1 MSDAFALETSQWDQ
15 LAERHYR
22 KRELYSLEW
31 PIEKFDLAKYSVSAA
46 ANGGPL
52 AVTLDP
58 HKLVNVASA
67 GIGVDQVHVFSASA
81 VRLAAFGLKK
91 ALGRLVTVGWS
102 DAEQLVVVL
111 DDGTVQLYSLLGQ
124 LVREFQ
130 LGGVCASQGVAACRV
145 YGRGLIALTM
155 GHEFVA
161 LSSLDGEPRV
171 RQLASANLSEPPSA
185 WELVEPRYTLS
196 GSVEVLVATQT
207 GTIVVIDSDGAQDQ
221 LLSNGPFER
230 LAVAPGGK
238 FVACFA
244 AHSGAL
250 WVASVDFK
258 TSIVTFDTKSARVPT
273 QLVWCGADSV
283 VMSWPELLLM
293 VGPGGQWI
301 KYAYD
306 GEPAVFLAPEID
318 GIRVFTNGLC
328 EFLQRVP
335 DATEAIFKIGSAAP
349 AALLFDATEHFY
361 SHSPKAD
368 ELIRAIGADLADAVD
383 VCIEAAGHERKF
395 AAQRALLRA
404 ASFGKAFVDSYDADK
419 LVKMC
424 KALRVLNAMAHHE
437 VGLPMTH
444 AQLRAVGSR
453 GAVAR
458 LTTRHM
464 HLLAL
469 RVAKHLGQRPDAVLV
484 HWACAKVRAARPD
497 AQLGEEIVAKL
508 SQAPG
513 VSYVEVAST
522 AYRLGK
528 VELATLLLEHEPHA
542 ADQVP
547 LLIGMGEAELALR
560 KAIASGDTDLV
571 YLVLLHLKR
580 TAPPAAF
587 FAALKDKPV
596 AMALLIAYCKEQG
609 KEQDL
614 ALLQDIYYALNRV
627 SDSAHVKVR
636 EAYARTDLTER
647 VAGLQGALEV
657 YRDAKDVFHAQATE
671 DQIRLLLLQR
681 EIEAE
686 LGKGA
691 AFVGK
696 SLGDTIYDLFATND
710 PAQHKRATKL
720 AKEFKVP
727 EKRLWHT
734 RLAAAVA
741 AKDWE
746 GLAQLAK
753 EKKSPIGYTPFAEAC
768 IAANAAEEAKKYIAR
783 CAEVDERID
792 LYLRIKA
799 FKDAATVAREA
810 KNAEQLQRVRDACPN
825 DRQTQSLIE
834 QFLTELNSK

>member
-1 MSDAFALETSQWDQ
+1 MSDPFAFETSQWDQ
-15 LAERHYR
+15 LAERYYR
-22 KRELYSLEW
+22 KRELYTLEW
-31 PIEKFDLAKYSVSAA
+31 PIDKFDLSKYAVVAA
-46 ANGGPL
+46 AHGGPL
-52 AVTLDP
+52 AVTLDA
-58 HKLVNVASA
+58 HKLVNVATA
-67 GIGVDQVHVFSASA
+67 GIGVDQVHVFSTAG
-81 VRLAAFGLKK
+81 VRLAQFSLKK
-91 ALGRLVTVGWS
+91 ALGRLVSVGWS
-102 DAEQLVVVL
+102 ESEQVVVVL
-111 DDGTVQLYSLLGQ
+111 DDGTVHLYSVLGQ
-124 LVREFQ
+124 FVRELQ
-130 LGGVCASQGVAACRV
+130 LGGVCASQGVAASRV
-145 YGRGLIALTM
+145 YGRGLVALTH
-155 GHEFVA
+155 GHELVWLNSF
-161 LSSLDGEPRV
+161 DGEPRA
-171 RQLASANLSEPPSA
+171 RALASAGLSEPPSA
-185 WELVEPRYTLS
+185 WEVVEPRYTLS
-196 GSVEVLVATQT
+196 GAAEVLVATST
-207 GTIVVIDSDGAQDQ
+207 GTIVVVDSDSAQDQ
-221 LLSNGPFER
+221 LLSTGPFER

-244 AHSGAL
+244 GHTGVL
-250 WVASVDFK
+250 WVASIDFK
-258 TSIVTFDTKSARVPT
+258 QSIVSFETKSARAPT

-293 VGPGGQWI
+293 VGPGGEWV

-306 GEPAVFLAPEID
+306 GEPAVVLAPEID
-318 GIRVFTNGLC
+318 GIRIFTNALC

-335 DATEAIFKIGSAAP
+335 DATESIFKIGSTAP
-349 AALLFDATEHFY
+349 AAMLFDATEHFY
-361 SHSPKAD
+361 RNSPKAD
-368 ELIRAIGADLADAVD
+368 ELIRAIGTDLADAVD

-404 ASFGKAFVDSYDADK
+404 AAFGKAFVDLYDADK

-424 KALRVLNAMAHHE
+424 KALRVLNALAHHE
-437 VGLPMTH
+437 VGIPMTH

-458 LTTRHM
+458 LTARHL

-484 HWACAKVRAARPD
+484 HWACAKVRAAEPD
-497 AQLGEEIVAKL
+497 AVLGEAIVAKL

-571 YLVLLHLKR
+571 YLVVLHIKR
-580 TAPPAAF
+580 TASPAAF

-596 AMALLIAYCKEQG
+596 AMALFIAYCKQQ
-609 KEQDL
+609 QDL

-627 SDSAHVKVR
+627 ADTAHVKVR
-636 EAYARTDLTER
+636 EAYARADLTER
-647 VAGLQGALEV
+647 VAGLQEALEV
-657 YRDAKDVFHAQATE
+657 YRDAKDLFHAQATE

-686 LGKGA
+686 LGPNKP
-691 AFVGK
+691 FVGK
-696 SLGDTIYDLFATND
+696 SLGDTLYDLYATAD
-710 PAQHKRATKL
+710 PQQHKRASKL

-741 AKDWE
+741 TRDWE
-746 GLAQLAK
+746 GLATLAK
-753 EKKSPIGYTPFAEAC
+753 EKKSPIGYAPFAEAC
-768 IAANAAEEAKKYIAR
+768 IAANATEEAKKYIAR
-783 CAEVDERID
+783 CTEVDERIE
-792 LYLRIKA
+792 LYVRIKA
-799 FKDAATVAREA
+799 FKDAALVARDA
-810 KNAEQLQRVRDACPN
+810 KNVDHLQRLREMCPN

-834 QFLTELNSK
+834 QMLAELQK